1 MATELNDIGQFAKD
15 KIREQW
21 IAAGHPTWG
30 RFVDNLKHEVVMKG
44 RDFSIR
50 VISLKYGIYMNYGV
64 KAERV
69 VRSRA
74 YISAIFAWVQ
84 KKLGISDERQARQVT
99 WFIGEK
105 HKRDGIPGSGF
116 IDKMREETDQEIT
129 KMVTEHLNTEI
140 VKIWH

>member
-15 KIREQW
+15 KIMEQW

-64 KAERV
+64 KADRV

-129 KMVTEHLNTEI
+129 KMVAEHLNTEI